1 MVALCGGMAF
11 TERWVWMLAVGM
23 QDTRQ
28 HLLMQRLFFFSVGG
42 LGLGFVRNSTWVGG
56 WVVMVVHMWVG
67 PVVVGGST
75 ANSDAK
81 NTTAFVAVGLS

>member
-1 MVALCGGMAF
+1 
-11 TERWVWMLAVGM
+11 VGV
-23 QDTRQ
+23 DARSWHARHTATSSDAET
-28 HLLMQRLFFFSVGG
+28 FFFSVGG